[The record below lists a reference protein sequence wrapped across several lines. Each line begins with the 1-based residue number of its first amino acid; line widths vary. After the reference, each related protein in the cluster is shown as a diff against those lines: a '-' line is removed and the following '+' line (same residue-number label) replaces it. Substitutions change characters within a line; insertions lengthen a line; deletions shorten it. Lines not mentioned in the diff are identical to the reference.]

1 MSNAHTH
8 TINPTTE
15 LELIQRKRTA
25 LQKLVRLTST
35 LNRLLQGLQA
45 VLLTGRQIADIPV
58 KIVEQFQSLGEK
70 LQGHSTDTLKN
81 TLSTTDLRMQSDIK
95 HVLQLT
101 RMDDAELSK
110 HIGGT
115 GSKLVD
121 KLNQNLET
129 YASEFKKKAQTSIAL
144 RMVLKARNIITRAL
158 KLPVPESF
166 LEQQI
171 SALDIREAEC
181 KKRIHRD
188 MHSLDHDIDNLL
200 QREDCPD
207 KIRQHLM
214 LIKNNMKKN
223 IQHFE
228 SGRQLDE
235 MPIMFESIELSASP
249 RDVAEVEAEIQ
260 PPAPTPTETTIPIAP
275 EKMQQRRFFAR
286 IWFWLKSP
294 MSVKWKDTSGKNMN
308 K

>member
-8 TINPTTE
+8 SINPTTE

-25 LQKLVRLTST
+25 LQKLIRLTST

-45 VLLTGRQIADIPV
+45 VLLTGRPIADIPS
-58 KIVEQFQSLGEK
+58 KIIEQFQSLGEK

-101 RMDDAELSK
+101 RMDDAELGK
-110 HIGGT
+110 QIGGT
-115 GSKLVD
+115 GMKLVD
-121 KLNQNLET
+121 NLNQNLDN
-129 YASEFKKKAQTSIAL
+129 YAGEFKKKAQTSIAL
-144 RMVLKARNIITRAL
+144 RMVLKARNIVTKAL

-171 SALDIREAEC
+171 SVLDIRESEC

-188 MHSLDHDIDNLL
+188 MHSLDKDIDNML
-200 QREDCPD
+200 RSEGCPD
-207 KIRQHLM
+207 GIRQQLM
-214 LIKNNMKKN
+214 QIKTNMQKN

-228 SGRQLDE
+228 AGKQLDE
-235 MPIMFESIELSASP
+235 MPIMYESIELSATP
-249 RDVAEVEAEIQ
+249 QDVARVEAESQ
-260 PPAPTPTETTIPIAP
+260 PTVAVTVDATAVVTP
-275 EKMQQRRFFAR
+275 EKKRARGFFSR
-286 IWFWLKSP
+286 VWLWLKSP
-294 MSVKWKDTSGKNMN
+294 MSANWKDTAN
-308 K
+308 

>member
-8 TINPTTE
+8 SINPTTE

-25 LQKLVRLTST
+25 LQKLIRLTST

-45 VLLTGRQIADIPV
+45 VLLTGRPIADIPS
-58 KIVEQFQSLGEK
+58 KIIEQFQSLGEK

-101 RMDDAELSK
+101 RMDDAELGK

-115 GSKLVD
+115 GMKLVD
-121 KLNQNLET
+121 NLNQNLDN
-129 YASEFKKKAQTSIAL
+129 YAGEFKKKAQTSIAL
-144 RMVLKARNIITRAL
+144 RMVLKARNIVTRAL

-171 SALDIREAEC
+171 SVLDIRESEC

-188 MHSLDHDIDNLL
+188 MHSLDNDIDNML
-200 QREDCPD
+200 RSEDCPD
-207 KIRQHLM
+207 GIRQQLM
-214 LIKNNMKKN
+214 QIKTNMQKN

-228 SGRQLDE
+228 AGKQLDD
-235 MPIMFESIELSASP
+235 MPIMYESIELSATP
-249 RDVAEVEAEIQ
+249 QDVAQVEAESR
-260 PPAPTPTETTIPIAP
+260 PAIAVTVEATAVVTP
-275 EKMQQRRFFAR
+275 EKTRARGFFSR
-286 IWFWLKSP
+286 VWLWLKSP
-294 MSVKWKDTSGKNMN
+294 MSANWKDTK
-308 K
+308 

>member
-1 MSNAHTH
+1 MSKAHTH
-8 TINPTTE
+8 SINPTTE

-25 LQKLVRLTST
+25 LQKLVRLTAT

-45 VLLTGRQIADIPV
+45 VLLTGRQIADIPA

-101 RMDDAELSK
+101 RMDDNELGK

-115 GSKLVD
+115 GTKLVD
-121 KLNQNLET
+121 NLNQNLEN
-129 YASEFKKKAQTSIAL
+129 YAGEFKKKAQTSIAL

-158 KLPVPESF
+158 KLPVPEAF

-171 SALDIREAEC
+171 AALDIRESEC

-188 MHSLDHDIDNLL
+188 MHSLHNDIDNLL

-214 LIKNNMKKN
+214 LIKNSMKKN

-228 SGRQLDE
+228 LGKQLDE
-235 MPIMFESIELSASP
+235 MPIMYESIELSAAP
-249 RDVAEVEAEIQ
+249 QDVAEVEAESQ
-260 PPAPTPTETTIPIAP
+260 PPVTATTETTTSVAP
-275 EKMQQRRFFAR
+275 EKIQKRSLISR

-294 MSVKWKDTSGKNMN
+294 MSVKWKDTSGKHMN

>member
-8 TINPTTE
+8 SINPTTE

-25 LQKLVRLTST
+25 LQKLIRLTST

-45 VLLTGRQIADIPV
+45 VLLTGRPIADIPS
-58 KIVEQFQSLGEK
+58 KIIEQFQSLGEK

-101 RMDDAELSK
+101 RMDDAELGK

-115 GSKLVD
+115 GMKLVD
-121 KLNQNLET
+121 NLNQNLDN
-129 YASEFKKKAQTSIAL
+129 YAGEFKKKAQTSIAL
-144 RMVLKARNIITRAL
+144 RMVLKARNIVTKAL

-171 SALDIREAEC
+171 SVLDIRESEC

-188 MHSLDHDIDNLL
+188 MHSLDKDIDNML
-200 QREDCPD
+200 RSEGCPD
-207 KIRQHLM
+207 GIRQQLM
-214 LIKNNMKKN
+214 QIKTSMQKN

-228 SGRQLDE
+228 AGKQLDE
-235 MPIMFESIELSASP
+235 MPIMYESIELSATP
-249 RDVAEVEAEIQ
+249 QDVARVEAESQ
-260 PPAPTPTETTIPIAP
+260 PAIAVTVEATAVVTP
-275 EKMQQRRFFAR
+275 EKTRARGFFSR
-286 IWFWLKSP
+286 VWLWLKSP
-294 MSVKWKDTSGKNMN
+294 MSANWKDTAN
-308 K
+308 

>member
-8 TINPTTE
+8 SINPTTE

-25 LQKLVRLTST
+25 LQKLIRLTST

-45 VLLTGRQIADIPV
+45 VLLTGRPIADIPS
-58 KIVEQFQSLGEK
+58 KIIEQFQSLGEK

-101 RMDDAELSK
+101 RMDDAELGK

-115 GSKLVD
+115 GMKLVD
-121 KLNQNLET
+121 NLNQNLDS
-129 YASEFKKKAQTSIAL
+129 YAGEFKKKAQTSIAL
-144 RMVLKARNIITRAL
+144 RMVLKARNIVTKAL

-171 SALDIREAEC
+171 SVLDIRESEC

-188 MHSLDHDIDNLL
+188 MHSLDNDIDNML
-200 QREDCPD
+200 QSEDCPD
-207 KIRQHLM
+207 GIRQQLM
-214 LIKNNMKKN
+214 QIKTNMQKN

-228 SGRQLDE
+228 AGKQLDE
-235 MPIMFESIELSASP
+235 MPIMYESIELSATP
-249 RDVAEVEAEIQ
+249 QDVARVEAESQ
-260 PPAPTPTETTIPIAP
+260 PAVAVTVEATVVVTP
-275 EKMQQRRFFAR
+275 EKTRARGFFSR
-286 IWFWLKSP
+286 VWLWLKSP
-294 MSVKWKDTSGKNMN
+294 MSVNWKDTK
-308 K
+308 